1 MPCRPDPTLFVLA
14 CSSRRQL
21 AKQVRFLR
29 AENEILRSRVKGRV
43 HLTDHER
50 TTLIRLGQDLGKS
63 TVKKLISI
71 VRPETY
77 ARWLRKTPPP
87 QPKKR
92 PGPPRKPIE
101 VRELVV
107 RIAKECG
114 FGFGRILG
122 ELEKVGID
130 DISKS
135 TIRRIMIEAGIGPK
149 PSKHKS
155 PWDVFLRSHAE
166 TLWACDFFTKRVWT
180 RYGVRTAY
188 VLFFIHVKS
197 RRVIAS
203 TSTVHPHHEWVAHQA
218 KVFLHDADEQGL
230 PPPSILIRD
239 GDKKFGPEFRDV
251 LRAAR
256 CEDKRIPRGTPVM
269 NAHAERWV
277 RSIKHEC
284 LNHFI
289 CFSEEH
295 LDHLVEE
302 YLAHYHT
309 ERPHQGI
316 GNRLIIPRA
325 HPPPRSGKIVC
336 RTRLGGVLKSY
347 KRVAA

>member
-1 MPCRPDPTLFVLA
+1 MPCRPDPTLFVVA
-14 CSSRRQL
+14 CSSRWQL
-21 AKQVRFLR
+21 ARQIRFLK
-29 AENEILRSRVKGRV
+29 AENAILRAKVKGRIT
-43 HLTDHER
+43 LTDEER
-50 TTLIRLGQDLGKS
+50 STLIRFGQELGAT

-71 VRPETY
+71 VKRETY
-77 ARWLRKTPPP
+77 ARWLRKQPPP
-87 QPKKR
+87 RPKKR

-114 FGFGRILG
+114 FGYGRILG
-122 ELEKVGID
+122 ELAKVD
-130 DISKS
+130 VLDISVS
-135 TIRRIMIEAGIGPK
+135 TIRRILIEAGLGPK
-149 PSKHKS
+149 PPRHRLS
-155 PWDVFLRSHAE
+155 WDQFLRAHAE

-180 RYGVRTAY
+180 RYGPRTAY
-188 VLFFIHVKS
+188 VLFFIHIKS

-203 TSTVHPHHEWVAHQA
+203 TSTIHPHHEWVAHQA
-218 KVFLHDADEQGL
+218 KVFLHDAKAQGL
-230 PPPSILIRD
+230 PAPSILIRD
-239 GDKKFGPEFRDV
+239 GDKKFGPEFHRV
-251 LRAAR
+251 LRKAR
-256 CEDKRIPRGTPVM
+256 CEPKRIPRGTPVM

-295 LDHLVEE
+295 LDYLVEQ
-302 YLAHYHT
+302 YLEHYHT

-325 HPPPRSGKIVC
+325 HPQPKHGKIAC

-347 KRVAA
+347 ARAAA